1 MSAVSDLVASAI
13 SLYFAGNII
22 KMNDLPLIFES
33 NLYLIKMTTC
43 LLNLPDTRV
52 MVIEI
57 YLSAILE
64 KI

>member
-1 MSAVSDLVASAI
+1 
-13 SLYFAGNII
+13 
-22 KMNDLPLIFES
+22 
-33 NLYLIKMTTC
+33 MTTC